1 MIIIPVASG
10 KGGVGKSLFS
20 TNIAICLANEGK
32 SVLLVDLD
40 LGASNLHSMLNIIP
54 KKSIGTFLKTRINF
68 SDIIIQSGIKNLNFI
83 AGDSDIP
90 ELANIAASQKKI
102 IIKNLKSLKYDY
114 LVIDLGAGTAF
125 NIIDFFLMSK
135 RGVIVTTPTVT
146 ATMNAYLFLKNIIF
160 RLLSSVFKRGTKG
173 NEILRT
179 IKQNS
184 IDLQRVYIPN
194 LLLKLE
200 SEDPENYSK
209 FNKLFRTISPF
220 MIFNML
226 KAPKDIEKT
235 EKIIKSA
242 KNYLSINLQSIGA
255 IYKDEIVDQALN
267 SKIPITIYKPTSST
281 SKSIKKIAKKL
292 IEIEDLT
299 NDAELLNEEDLNES
313 YDFVLREAQE
323 EYIEKIEYLES
334 LIKNKTIESS
344 EIIDIIKSQKR
355 EIETLR
361 KQNMLFKKK
370 LFEKLEKAKEV

>member
-20 TNIAICLANEGK
+20 ANIAICLANEGK

-40 LGASNLHSMLNIIP
+40 LGASNLHSMLNITP
-54 KKSIGTFLKTRINF
+54 QKSIGTFLKTKINF
-68 SDIIIQSGIKNLNFI
+68 SDIIIESGIKNLNFI

-90 ELANIAASQKKI
+90 ELANITASQKKT
-102 IIKNLKSLKYDY
+102 IIKNLKALEYDY
-114 LVIDLGAGTAF
+114 LVIDLGAGTTF

-135 RGVIVTTPTVT
+135 RGVIVTAPTVT

-173 NEILRT
+173 NEILKT

-209 FNKLFRTISPF
+209 FNKLFKNISPF

-226 KAPKDIEKT
+226 KTPNDIGKT

-242 KNYLSINLQSIGA
+242 KNYLSINLQSVGA
-255 IYKDEIVDQALN
+255 IYKDEMVDQALN
-267 SKIPITIYKPTSST
+267 NKIPITIYKPTSLT

-370 LFEKLEKAKEV
+370 LFEKFEKTKEV

>member
-1 MIIIPVASG
+1 
-10 KGGVGKSLFS
+10 
-20 TNIAICLANEGK
+20 
-32 SVLLVDLD
+32 
-40 LGASNLHSMLNIIP
+40 
-54 KKSIGTFLKTRINF
+54 
-68 SDIIIQSGIKNLNFI
+68 
-83 AGDSDIP
+83 
-90 ELANIAASQKKI
+90 
-102 IIKNLKSLKYDY
+102 
-114 LVIDLGAGTAF
+114 
-125 NIIDFFLMSK
+125 MSK

-361 KQNMLFKKK
+361 KQNMLFKKSLLKSLKRLRRSNAK
-370 LFEKLEKAKEV
+370 LHKLPKLVTS

>member
-1 MIIIPVASG
+1 
-10 KGGVGKSLFS
+10 
-20 TNIAICLANEGK
+20 
-32 SVLLVDLD
+32 
-40 LGASNLHSMLNIIP
+40 
-54 KKSIGTFLKTRINF
+54 
-68 SDIIIQSGIKNLNFI
+68 
-83 AGDSDIP
+83 
-90 ELANIAASQKKI
+90 KKI

-209 FNKLFRTISPF
+209 FNKLFKTISPF

-370 LFEKLEKAKEV
+370 LVEKLEKAKEV

>member
-1 MIIIPVASG
+1 
-10 KGGVGKSLFS
+10 
-20 TNIAICLANEGK
+20 
-32 SVLLVDLD
+32 
-40 LGASNLHSMLNIIP
+40 
-54 KKSIGTFLKTRINF
+54 
-68 SDIIIQSGIKNLNFI
+68 
-83 AGDSDIP
+83 
-90 ELANIAASQKKI
+90 
-102 IIKNLKSLKYDY
+102 
-114 LVIDLGAGTAF
+114 
-125 NIIDFFLMSK
+125 
-135 RGVIVTTPTVT
+135 
-146 ATMNAYLFLKNIIF
+146 
-160 RLLSSVFKRGTKG
+160 
-173 NEILRT
+173 
-179 IKQNS
+179 
-184 IDLQRVYIPN
+184 
-194 LLLKLE
+194 
-200 SEDPENYSK
+200 
-209 FNKLFRTISPF
+209 

-226 KAPKDIEKT
+226 KTPNDIGKT

-255 IYKDEIVDQALN
+255 IYKDEMVDQALN
-267 SKIPITIYKPTSST
+267 NKIPITIYKPTSLT

-370 LFEKLEKAKEV
+370 LFEKFRKD